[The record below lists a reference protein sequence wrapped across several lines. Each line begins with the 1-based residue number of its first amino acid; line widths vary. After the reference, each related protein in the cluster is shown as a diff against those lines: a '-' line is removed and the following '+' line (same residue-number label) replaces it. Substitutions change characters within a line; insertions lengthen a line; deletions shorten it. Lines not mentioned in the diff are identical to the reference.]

1 VLKGGGRTKGSRGQA
16 LVEFALVVP
25 VLVVLLVALFDVG
38 RVVWASD
45 SVSHGASE
53 AARFAIVHGG
63 SSGTA
68 CPVGPAGPDAIVP
81 VASGSCPNPSPSK
94 QSIRDAATTATL
106 GVGGTVT
113 VAVCYGVACS
123 GDTNTVGATDAR
135 GTPVTVRVQASLSL
149 VTGSLLAQ
157 PNYTVS
163 ATTTMVVNN

>member
-1 VLKGGGRTKGSRGQA
+1 MTKGSRGQA
-16 LVEFALVVP
+16 LAEFALIVP
-25 VLVVLLVALFDVG
+25 MLTVLVVALFDMG

-53 AARFAIVHGG
+53 AARFAIVNGG
-63 SSGTA
+63 SSATA
-68 CPVGPAGPDAIVP
+68 CPVGPAGPDANVP
-81 VASGSCPNPSPSK
+81 IASASCPYPAPSK
-94 QSIRDAATTATL
+94 QSIRNAATAAAL

-113 VAVCYGVACS
+113 VTVCYGPGCS
-123 GDTNTVGATDAR
+123 GNTDVSGATDAR

-149 VTGSLLAQ
+149 VTGSFIGQ

>member
-1 VLKGGGRTKGSRGQA
+1 MKGSRGKKGSRGQA
-16 LVEFALVVP
+16 LVEFALIVP
-25 VLVVLLVALFDVG
+25 VLVILLVALFDMG

-68 CPVGPAGPDAIVP
+68 CPVGPAGPDANVP

-94 QSIRDAATTATL
+94 QSIKDAATTATR
-106 GVGGTVT
+106 GVGGAVTVT
-113 VAVCYGVACS
+113 VCYGDACS
-123 GDTNTVGATDAR
+123 GDTNAVGATNAR
-135 GTPVTVRVQASLSL
+135 GTPITVRVQASLSL
-149 VTGSLLAQ
+149 VTGSLLSQ

>member
-1 VLKGGGRTKGSRGQA
+1 MKKGSRGQA
-16 LVEFALVVP
+16 LVEFALIVP
-25 VLVVLLVALFDVG
+25 VLTVLLVALFDMG

-63 SSGTA
+63 STGTA
-68 CPVGPAGPDAIVP
+68 CPVGPAGPDANVP
-81 VASGSCPNPSPSK
+81 TASASCPYPAPSK
-94 QSIRDAATTATL
+94 QAIKNAATTAAL
-106 GVGGTVT
+106 GVGGAVTVT
-113 VAVCYGVACS
+113 VCYGLGCT
-123 GDTNTVGATDAR
+123 GNTDGAGATDAR

-149 VTGSLLAQ
+149 VTGNFIGQ